1 MKVYVVDNGGQWTH
15 REWRVL
21 KYLKIVPNTT
31 PFEELRDLDGLV
43 LSGGA
48 PSIACEGQRMGNNG
62 EYLDKAEYPVLGIC
76 AGHQFMCQH
85 FGSTLG
91 PADMP
96 EFGEV
101 KLHIDD
107 HSDIFAGI
115 PDDITVWGS
124 HNDEVKDVPK
134 GFKVLASSPSCGIE
148 AVSCLTRPLFG
159 VQYHPEVEN
168 SEYGAE
174 LFQNFLEIIKSQ
186 KQ

>member
-1 MKVYVVDNGGQWTH
+1 
-15 REWRVL
+15 
-21 KYLKIVPNTT
+21 
-31 PFEELRDLDGLV
+31 
-43 LSGGA
+43 
-48 PSIACEGQRMGNNG
+48 
-62 EYLDKAEYPVLGIC
+62 
-76 AGHQFMCQH
+76 
-85 FGSTLG
+85 
-91 PADMP
+91 MP

-107 HSDIFAGI
+107 HSNIFAGI

-124 HNDEVKDVPK
+124 HNDEVKNVPE

-174 LFQNFLEIIKSQ
+174 LFQNFLEIIKTQ
-186 KQ
+186 RA